1 MNKIKVK
8 YCGLKTL
15 DDVES
20 AAAAQVDAIGL
31 VFVENSPRY
40 ISPEDAI
47 DLAAAAKQADLLVV
61 ALFANHQAASVA
73 SVIQT
78 IEPDVL
84 QFHGNETAEFCE
96 QFEHRYWKAIPM
108 LETQNYRAYMA
119 QYPKAEAFLLD
130 AFGGQQSGGSGR
142 SFEWFQFPEKLISKL
157 ILAGGIH
164 AENVTAATAATGAQ
178 FIDTSSG
185 IESAPGV
192 KSKTKMMALVDQIK
206 AINLTP
212 ENNHNKS
219 THT

>member
-96 QFEHRYWKAIPM
+96 QFEHRYWKAIPI
-108 LETQNYRAYMA
+108 Q
-119 QYPKAEAFLLD
+119 
-130 AFGGQQSGGSGR
+130 
-142 SFEWFQFPEKLISKL
+142 
-157 ILAGGIH
+157 
-164 AENVTAATAATGAQ
+164 
-178 FIDTSSG
+178 
-185 IESAPGV
+185 
-192 KSKTKMMALVDQIK
+192 KS
-206 AINLTP
+206 
-212 ENNHNKS
+212 
-219 THT
+219 